1 MQILYRKRIY
11 PELFIVCGFRWN
23 ESYKQDLFSSRID
36 TTKTL
41 AQAIAASP
49 SPPCSWVLVS
59 GVGESLRNDQ
69 KQSRHSFSFP
79 AITSGIYFP
88 LCIQLTACYK
98 PSLTARYTEDSE
110 WTPFDLLSK
119 LVKEW
124 EASALLPENVA
135 KTTKQ
140 VIVRPGMLK
149 LLHSV
154 QLCEKVPA
162 VCNAY
167 QKGPAESS
175 RLFSIA
181 LFLNCS

>member
-11 PELFIVCGFRWN
+11 PVAFACGFRWN

-49 SPPCSWVLVS
+49 SPPRSWVLVS
-59 GVGESLRNDQ
+59 GVGESLCNDII
-69 KQSRHSFSFP
+69 QSRHSDFLPGASQTTW
-79 AITSGIYFP
+79 IQIIKSGIYFP

-110 WTPFDLLSK
+110 WTPFDLLSR

-140 VIVRPGMLK
+140 VIVRPGMRK
-149 LLHSV
+149 HLHSV
-154 QLCEKVPA
+154 ELTWENP
-162 VCNAY
+162 
-167 QKGPAESS
+167 GS
-175 RLFSIA
+175 LW
-181 LFLNCS
+181 FLTERSCRE